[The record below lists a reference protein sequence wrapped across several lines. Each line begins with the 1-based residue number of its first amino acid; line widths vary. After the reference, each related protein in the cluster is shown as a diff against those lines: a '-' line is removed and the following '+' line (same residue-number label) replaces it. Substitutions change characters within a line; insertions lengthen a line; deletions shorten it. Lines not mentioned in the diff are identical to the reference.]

1 MLCLSVTKWTL
12 DASDLKYDKKKK
24 ASLTLPI
31 GNQSAKY
38 HLQKIQ
44 TKKCLNLPGIEP
56 GISGSVD
63 RRLIHWAIGPY
74 ERIMIAVVFS
84 TELMW
89 FWFLMLAWMRN
100 INTRFFGSMFGRNV
114 RGNEDLL
121 DLKRR
126 ARPTCH
132 NHART
137 AGASTRDDDDDED
150 RDCCCFKHAVD

>member
-114 RGNEDLL
+114 RGNEDRTRCY
-121 DLKRR
+121 DDDVRTFRNGDKRR
-126 ARPTCH
+126 FPKNSLMPDPPPTH
-132 NHART
+132 LA
-137 AGASTRDDDDDED
+137 
-150 RDCCCFKHAVD
+150 

>member
-1 MLCLSVTKWTL
+1 
-12 DASDLKYDKKKK
+12 
-24 ASLTLPI
+24 
-31 GNQSAKY
+31 
-38 HLQKIQ
+38 
-44 TKKCLNLPGIEP
+44 
-56 GISGSVD
+56 
-63 RRLIHWAIGPY
+63 
-74 ERIMIAVVFS
+74 MITVVFS

-114 RGNEDLL
+114 RGNEDLEPRL
-121 DLKRR
+121 END
-126 ARPTCH
+126 ARVQICH